1 MSLSRQTEE
10 PGMVARPGL
19 LRALTG
25 TAGLMALLILI
36 QATLAGR
43 FLNYSASNLRT
54 LHGVVGNVV
63 FLLAIVLVV
72 LVVAAGISG
81 RARAGLLG
89 SSVGLLVL
97 TFAQVGMGY
106 AGRENAAPA
115 AFHIPNGVLIF
126 GLTMS
131 IISLALRAQRELGE

>member
-1 MSLSRQTEE
+1 
-10 PGMVARPGL
+10 
-19 LRALTG
+19 
-25 TAGLMALLILI
+25 MALLVLI

-54 LHGVVGNVV
+54 LHGIIGNVV

-72 LVVAAGISG
+72 LVVAAGLTG
-81 RARAGLLG
+81 RARSGLLG
-89 SSVGLLVL
+89 STVGLLVL
-97 TFAQVGMGY
+97 TFAQIGMGY

-131 IISLALRAQRELGE
+131 VISLALRAQREAVEP